1 MNQVKAGD
9 LVGTIV
15 AASEKYHTA
24 LTPLRLQAMLFFI
37 QKESLWRR
45 FMPAFDDDICAWDFG
60 PIVPDVYYEY
70 SHYASI
76 PIINVKER
84 EIDKELRDIIDCVVY
99 RYSSI
104 ATWRLVEAM
113 IKDEAYIKA
122 RTRGDNIV
130 KLEGMLYG

>member
-60 PIVPDVYYEY
+60 PIVPDVYCEY

-76 PIINVKER
+76 PIINVKEK
-84 EIDKELRDIIDCVVY
+84 EIDKELREIIDCVAY
-99 RYSSI
+99 RYSGF

-113 IKDEAYIKA
+113 IKDKAYIKA

>member
-1 MNQVKAGD
+1 MNRVKASD

-45 FMPAFDDDICAWDFG
+45 FVPAFDDDICAWDFG

-70 SHYASI
+70 SCYAST
-76 PIINVKER
+76 PIINVKEK
-84 EIDKELRDIIDCVVY
+84 EIDEKLKDIVNCVVC
-99 RYSSI
+99 RYSGI
-104 ATWRLVEAM
+104 ATWRLIDAM
-113 IKDEAYIKA
+113 IRDKAYVRAREQGNSIVRLEEA
-122 RTRGDNIV
+122 
-130 KLEGMLYG
+130 L

>member
-45 FMPAFDDDICAWDFG
+45 FVPAFDDDICAWDFG

-76 PIINVKER
+76 PIINVEEK

-104 ATWRLVEAM
+104 ATWRLVETM

-122 RTRGDNIV
+122 RARGDDIV